1 MENIKKNSTG
11 DVEKKIP
18 TTVRLSKSA
27 YSELCKLSEEYD
39 RPFGEIVRIAV
50 ELEYKKYRSS
60 IRYIDRK
67 QASEILADILELTAV
82 CKEILNNIRRIGI
95 SYNQELHLK
104 NAEKMFHDVLKNK
117 NASADQRIAAKDIYD
132 KETAK
137 NQGTCL
143 NRDELKSILEQFEA
157 AAEKAEVLSWHIH
170 E

>member
-1 MENIKKNSTG
+1 MGNIEKISTG
-11 DVEKKIP
+11 GVEKKIP

-67 QASEILADILELTAV
+67 QASEILAAVLKLTDI
-82 CKEILNNIRRIGI
+82 CKGILNNIRRVGI

-143 NRDELKSILEQFEA
+143 NRGELKSILEQFEA
-157 AAEKAEVLSWHIH
+157 VAKKAEVLSWHIH